1 MELDGEDAIADI
13 DQAGAGIAADDFP
26 AISGRLQN
34 LETRRTFGFGLR
46 VSRFDGSTGAFAD
59 LAGPGRSALDAIG
72 ADGSLPGRFGH
83 LPHANRLHGLD
94 RAELP
99 AKAPLHRAVDV
110 GA

>member
-26 AISGRLQN
+26 AIFGRLQN

-46 VSRFDGSTGAFAD
+46 FSRFDGSTGAFAD
-59 LAGPGRSALDAIG
+59 LTRPGRTALDSIG
-72 ADGSLPGRFGH
+72 TYGRLPGRLGH
-83 LPHANRLHGLD
+83 LPHANRLHRLD

-99 AKAPLHRAVDV
+99 AEAPLHRAVDV